1 MRKDE
6 VPQDEGVQ
14 GHYKRVN
21 YAVGDDGRT
30 VPVASKGFE
39 PVNVA
44 NRMAWERLKEQLGRV
59 RGDIKAGE
67 ASPLL
72 YHATLKQMDVG
83 LLAQY
88 TGFCRWRVR
97 RHMKAQPFVKLKED
111 ILQRYAEVLEIST
124 EELRAVPETDED
136 PSLADT
142 I

>member
-1 MRKDE
+1 MRKE
-6 VPQDEGVQ
+6 NVPQDEGVQ
-14 GHYKRVN
+14 GHYKRVS
-21 YAVGDDGRT
+21 YAVDDDGRT
-30 VPVASKGFE
+30 VPVESKGFE

-44 NRMAWERLKEQLGRV
+44 NRMAWERLKVELGRI
-59 RGDIKAGE
+59 RGEIKAAE
-67 ASPLL
+67 ASPLA
-72 YHATLKQMDVG
+72 YYAALKQMDVG

-111 ILQRYAEVLEIST
+111 VLERYADVFEIGI

-136 PSLADT
+136 PCLADT